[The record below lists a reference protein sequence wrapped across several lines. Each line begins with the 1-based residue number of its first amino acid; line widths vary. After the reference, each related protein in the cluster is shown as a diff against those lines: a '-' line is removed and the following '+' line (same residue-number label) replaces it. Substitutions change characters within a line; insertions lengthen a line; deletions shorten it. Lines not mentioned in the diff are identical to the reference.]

1 MVLFLSLVLLFL
13 CLLALLLLLSVVR
26 EVPPVKRFALIRLG
40 LIGMCT
46 LIIAT
51 DGFITV
57 YASPAT
63 PGNADYSE
71 QELVEDL
78 PPDGYEDE
86 TIEKL
91 EGLDVDVDTLSAVY
105 DYFMERISSDF
116 TGPGVDRQT
125 SEDENLEVLGDI
137 QKYVPSDDSV
147 PFAVGADDSV
157 VNALRY
163 RVLISGRSYV
173 LLLPPEYVDQIY
185 IDSQGLLWN
194 VGTNTIQGR
203 LFEDSF
209 DPLADTGK
217 LLYLSPCLGNNF
229 SHNRE
234 NGSPNYIRNYYWSSY
249 DRLTYDTTYVTV
261 EVEESGFSFR
271 SGDILTYVIIIL
283 LGGMLLCLWKKSV
296 R

>member
-1 MVLFLSLVLLFL
+1 M
-13 CLLALLLLLSVVR
+13 
-26 EVPPVKRFALIRLG
+26 
-40 LIGMCT
+40 
-46 LIIAT
+46 
-51 DGFITV
+51 TV
-57 YASPAT
+57 YAASAT

-116 TGPGVDRQT
+116 TGPGIDREAPADEDMEILGSV
-125 SEDENLEVLGDI
+125 SE
-137 QKYVPSDDSV
+137 YVPSDDSV
-147 PFAVGADDSV
+147 PFALNHSDDV

-163 RVLISGRSYV
+163 RVTISGKSYT
-173 LLLPPEYVDQIY
+173 LLIPLEYINQLY

-194 VGTNTIQGR
+194 VGTTNVQGR
-203 LFEDSF
+203 LFETEL

-229 SHNRE
+229 SHNRQY
-234 NGSPNYIRNYYWSSY
+234 GSPNYIREYYWTSS
-249 DRLTYDTTYVTV
+249 DRLTYDTAYVTV
-261 EVEESGFSFR
+261 QVEESGFSFR